1 MVESISKTT
10 YSDLDWKKEL
20 LDDNNF
26 EQKKPFDYELCVS
39 MFEECAKN
47 TEQLNPFFLLRPIWE
62 ITKAF
67 SALSSALSV
76 GFSDITSKVN
86 IWRANIKK
94 YYPDAKSIQEVVEI
108 ELKND
113 IEKLNGDNNS
123 KLGHKKKSEYY
134 EYVSSSRTIVRLQ
147 WFLDFFNNIVI
158 NALENDKKAFN
169 DCIKE
174 AYDKVLA
181 PHHPWLVR
189 KGAGVGISMAPSK
202 KEKAMKAILGEESW
216 DETNKLKMKRWA
228 NAITPN
234 LLAIKSFLDTKNLQG
249 LE

>member
-1 MVESISKTT
+1 MVDSSIVNNW
-10 YSDLDWKKEL
+10 LNEL

-47 TEQLNPFFLLRPIWE
+47 TDKLNPYLLLRPIWE

-86 IWRANIKK
+86 VWRNNIKN
-94 YYPDAKSIQEVVEI
+94 YYKNSNTIQDVIVAEMN
-108 ELKND
+108 KNL
-113 IEKLNGDNNS
+113 EKLNGDNNS
-123 KLGHKKKSEYY
+123 KLGHKKKTEFY
-134 EYVSSSRTIVRLQ
+134 EYVSCSRTIVRLQ
-147 WFLDFFNNIVI
+147 WFLDFFNNII
-158 NALENDKKAFN
+158 IIALENEKKGFN
-169 DCIKE
+169 DCIRDS
-174 AYDKVLA
+174 YDKVLA

-202 KEKAMKAILGEESW
+202 KEKAMKSILGEEKW
-216 DETNKLKMKRWA
+216 DDDTKNKMKRWSS
-228 NAITPN
+228 AILPN
-234 LLAIKSFLDTKNLQG
+234 LAAIKSFLDTKNLQQ